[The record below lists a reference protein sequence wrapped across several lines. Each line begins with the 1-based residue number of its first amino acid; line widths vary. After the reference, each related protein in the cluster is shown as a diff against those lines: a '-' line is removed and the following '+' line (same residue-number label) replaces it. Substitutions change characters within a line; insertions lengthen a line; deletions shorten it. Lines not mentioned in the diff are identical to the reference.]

1 MFANLASLVKA
12 TPAPA
17 KQPMPRTPATVVKP
31 SSNSVQKAATSDG
44 SIATASKHDGC
55 ATDSDRVAAA
65 AVDVRPVWEV
75 QLELRKLGEPITLF
89 GESGADREARLV
101 SVLQRNAG
109 DVVAEAASAS
119 LGGPSETNGGATS
132 GAVDEQATFELRCRD
147 AQTQVQTIYEST
159 RTKHA
164 GGVPVWLSAENLET
178 KEGDVIEAAHAFAGA
193 QINLILAR
201 WRLRLGGFGVDTRHA
216 SPPLREWLRCA
227 ADIEPLRVVI
237 EERCCPFT
245 MLKVITSIFIE
256 LDRGEILEAEN
267 HYFSLAIG
275 SDPWRIGV
283 YSGTMHER
291 AKAMSLH
298 RGTVK
303 HVMNNDVVRRCMLA
317 VKMLITEAGRS
328 K

>member
-1 MFANLASLVKA
+1 VYYYALSFLIHPHTHLIYFLAERPTAAVTPQIHKFTLTFHETVEPCFPLVLLV
-12 TPAPA
+12 
-17 KQPMPRTPATVVKP
+17 RG
-31 SSNSVQKAATSDG
+31 SSIDISDNQY
-44 SIATASKHDGC
+44 
-55 ATDSDRVAAA
+55 DSMLQRH
-65 AVDVRPVWEV
+65 AVDV
-75 QLELRKLGEPITLF
+75 
-89 GESGADREARLV
+89 
-101 SVLQRNAG
+101 
-109 DVVAEAASAS
+109 VAKAASAS
-119 LGGPSETNGGATS
+119 SVGPSASGGAASS
-132 GAVDEQATFELRCRD
+132 GAHKQAAFELRCRD